1 MYMYTYMMYIYM
13 FMVMI
18 YRSFSRANVHYR
30 VHNNY
35 SYWKVCLYIVQYT
48 NSYRKIDRY
57 DRYISIY
64 MLYICYIYII
74 SQITSDMVYTTSGAW
89 MWTRSAPEQ
98 WQTFFVL
105 SVIISATECLTGDF
119 HKSEVLLIASA
130 LHVVKAEKIYR
141 NTTKIKQSET
151 IKQVLETVL
160 ITKKDGHWAHRRW

>member
-1 MYMYTYMMYIYM
+1 MYMQTYMMYIYM

-18 YRSFSRANVHYR
+18 YRSFSCANVHYR

-35 SYWKVCLYIVQYT
+35 SYWKVCWYVVQST
-48 NSYRKIDRY
+48 NSYGKIDRY
-57 DRYISIY
+57 DRYITTY
-64 MLYICYIYII
+64 MLYMWYII
-74 SQITSDMVYTTSGAW
+74 SQITSDMVYTTRGAW

-119 HKSEVLLIASA
+119 HKSEVLPIAST

-141 NTTKIKQSET
+141 NTTKIKQS
-151 IKQVLETVL
+151 
-160 ITKKDGHWAHRRW
+160 